1 MHTPRRSRY
10 NPARRP
16 GASPRCHARGLAAE
30 RDRVSP
36 RPQPPEPSERRR
48 SVSATAWPA
57 MAKAALLEE
66 VDRFVCDEKRTVTYQ
81 WLSEELDM
89 TANHSKR
96 CALTNAPPPP
106 PARCS
111 HAHTHR
117 PARLRAGC

>member
-1 MHTPRRSRY
+1 
-10 NPARRP
+10 
-16 GASPRCHARGLAAE
+16 
-30 RDRVSP
+30 
-36 RPQPPEPSERRR
+36 
-48 SVSATAWPA
+48 

-96 CALTNAPPPP
+96 CAPTNAPPPP
-106 PARCS
+106 PAARCS